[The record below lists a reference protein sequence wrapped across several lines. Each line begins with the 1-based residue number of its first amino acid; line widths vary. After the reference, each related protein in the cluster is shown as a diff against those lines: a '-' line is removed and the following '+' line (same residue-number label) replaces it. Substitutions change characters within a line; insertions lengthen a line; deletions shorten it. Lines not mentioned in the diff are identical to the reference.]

1 MGLNIT
7 ASVQVARN
15 SLGTVFDIQ
24 LAIEVLQVELNRIQ

>member
-1 MGLNIT
+1 MELDIT
-7 ASVQVARN
+7 TGVQVARD